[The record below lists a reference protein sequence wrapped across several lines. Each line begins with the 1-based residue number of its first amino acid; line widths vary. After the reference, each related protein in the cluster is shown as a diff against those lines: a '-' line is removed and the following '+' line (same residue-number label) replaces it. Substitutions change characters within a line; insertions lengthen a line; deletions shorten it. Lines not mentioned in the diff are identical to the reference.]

1 MDEHE
6 AQLAAGRALFAK
18 ACTFVIGC
26 ARLDQLPAHDKV
38 EVAFAG
44 RSNVGKSSLIN
55 GLTRR
60 KDLARASATPGRT
73 QQINYFDL
81 GESVYLVDLPG
92 YGYAQAP
99 EKQVKSWNELVFTYL
114 KGRPTLRRVFLLI
127 DSRHGVTKKDEEVM
141 TMLDKAAV
149 VFQVIM
155 TKCDKPNKTELAKN
169 KAAVDAA
176 IKKHTAAYPEVIVTS
191 SQKDIGLDEVR
202 AQIAELAGC
211 GIGG

>member
-1 MDEHE
+1 MDQHE

-18 ACTFVIGC
+18 TCTFLIGC

-60 KDLARASATPGRT
+60 RDLARASATPGRT

-81 GESVYLVDLPG
+81 ADTVYLVDLPG

-149 VFQVIM
+149 VFQVVM
-155 TKCDKPNKTELAKN
+155 TKCDKPNKTELTKN
-169 KAAVDAA
+169 RAAVEAA

-202 AQIAELAGC
+202 SQIAELAGSS
-211 GIGG
+211 IG

>member
-1 MDEHE
+1 MDQHE

-18 ACTFVIGC
+18 ICTFVIGC

-60 KDLARASATPGRT
+60 RDLARASATPGRT

-81 GESVYLVDLPG
+81 ADTVYLVDLPG

-155 TKCDKPNKTELAKN
+155 TKCDKPNKTELTKN
-169 KAAVDAA
+169 RAAVEAA

-202 AQIAELAGC
+202 SQIAELAGSS
-211 GIGG
+211 IG

>member
-1 MDEHE
+1 MDQHE

-18 ACTFVIGC
+18 TCTFLIGC

-60 KDLARASATPGRT
+60 RDLARASATPGRT

-81 GESVYLVDLPG
+81 ADTVYLVDLPG

-155 TKCDKPNKTELAKN
+155 TKCDKPNKTELTKN
-169 KAAVDAA
+169 RAAVEAA

-202 AQIAELAGC
+202 SQIAELAASS
-211 GIGG
+211 IG

>member
-1 MDEHE
+1 MDQHE

-18 ACTFVIGC
+18 TCTFVIGC

-60 KDLARASATPGRT
+60 RDLARASATPGRT

-81 GESVYLVDLPG
+81 ADTVYLVDLPG

-99 EKQVKSWNELVFTYL
+99 EKQVKSWNALVFTYL

-155 TKCDKPNKTELAKN
+155 TKCDKPNKTELTKN
-169 KAAVDAA
+169 RAAVEAA
-176 IKKHTAAYPEVIVTS
+176 IKKHTAAYPEIIVTS

-202 AQIAELAGC
+202 SQIAELAGSS
-211 GIGG
+211 IG

>member
-1 MDEHE
+1 MDQHE

-18 ACTFVIGC
+18 TCTFVIGC

-60 KDLARASATPGRT
+60 RDLARASATPGRT

-81 GESVYLVDLPG
+81 ADTVYLVDLPG

-155 TKCDKPNKTELAKN
+155 TKCDKPNKTELTKN
-169 KAAVDAA
+169 RAAVEAA
-176 IKKHTAAYPEVIVTS
+176 IKNIRPLIPKS
-191 SQKDIGLDEVR
+191 L
-202 AQIAELAGC
+202 
-211 GIGG
+211 

>member
-1 MDEHE
+1 MDQHE

-18 ACTFVIGC
+18 TCTFVIGC

-60 KDLARASATPGRT
+60 RDLARASATPGRT

-81 GESVYLVDLPG
+81 ADTVYLVDLPG

-155 TKCDKPNKTELAKN
+155 TKCDKPNKTELTKN
-169 KAAVDAA
+169 RAAVEAA

-202 AQIAELAGC
+202 SQIAELAGSS
-211 GIGG
+211 IG

>member
-1 MDEHE
+1 MDQHE

-18 ACTFVIGC
+18 TCTFVIGC

-60 KDLARASATPGRT
+60 RDLARASATPGRT

-81 GESVYLVDLPG
+81 ADTVYLVDLPG

-155 TKCDKPNKTELAKN
+155 TKCDKPNKTELTKN
-169 KAAVDAA
+169 RAAVEAA

-202 AQIAELAGC
+202 SQIAELVGSS
-211 GIGG
+211 IG

>member
-1 MDEHE
+1 MDQHE

-18 ACTFVIGC
+18 TCTFVIGC

-60 KDLARASATPGRT
+60 RDLARASATPGRT

-81 GESVYLVDLPG
+81 ADMVYLVDLPG

-155 TKCDKPNKTELAKN
+155 TKCDKPNKTELTKN
-169 KAAVDAA
+169 RAAVEAV

-202 AQIAELAGC
+202 SQIAELAGYS
-211 GIGG
+211 IG

>member
-1 MDEHE
+1 MAD
-6 AQLAAGRALFAK
+6 
-18 ACTFVIGC
+18 T
-26 ARLDQLPAHDKV
+26 
-38 EVAFAG
+38 
-44 RSNVGKSSLIN
+44 
-55 GLTRR
+55 
-60 KDLARASATPGRT
+60 
-73 QQINYFDL
+73 
-81 GESVYLVDLPG
+81 VYLVDLPG

-141 TMLDKAAV
+141 TMLDKAPV

-155 TKCDKPNKTELAKN
+155 TKCDKPNKTELTKN
-169 KAAVDAA
+169 RAAVEAA

-202 AQIAELAGC
+202 SQIAELAGSS
-211 GIGG
+211 IG

>member
-1 MDEHE
+1 MDQHE

-18 ACTFVIGC
+18 TCTFLIGC

-60 KDLARASATPGRT
+60 RDLARASATPGRT

-81 GESVYLVDLPG
+81 ADTVYLVDLPG

-155 TKCDKPNKTELAKN
+155 TKCDKPNKTELTKN
-169 KAAVDAA
+169 RAAVEAA

-202 AQIAELAGC
+202 SQIAELAGSS
-211 GIGG
+211 IG

>member
-1 MDEHE
+1 MDQHE

-18 ACTFVIGC
+18 TCTFVIGC

-60 KDLARASATPGRT
+60 RDLARASATPGRT

-81 GESVYLVDLPG
+81 ADTVYLVDLPG

-155 TKCDKPNKTELAKN
+155 TKCDKPNKTELTKN
-169 KAAVDAA
+169 RAAVEAA

-191 SQKDIGLDEVR
+191 SQKDIGLDDVR
-202 AQIAELAGC
+202 SQIAELAGSS
-211 GIGG
+211 IG

>member
-1 MDEHE
+1 MDQHE

-18 ACTFVIGC
+18 TCTFVIGC

-60 KDLARASATPGRT
+60 RDLARASATPGRT

-81 GESVYLVDLPG
+81 ADTVYLVDLPG

-99 EKQVKSWNELVFTYL
+99 EKQVKSWNALVFTYL

-155 TKCDKPNKTELAKN
+155 TKCDKPNKTELTKN
-169 KAAVDAA
+169 RAAVEAA

-202 AQIAELAGC
+202 SQIAELAGSS
-211 GIGG
+211 IG

>member
-1 MDEHE
+1 MDQHE

-18 ACTFVIGC
+18 TCTFLIGC

-60 KDLARASATPGRT
+60 RDLARASATPGRT

-81 GESVYLVDLPG
+81 ADTVYLVDLPG

-155 TKCDKPNKTELAKN
+155 TKCDKPNKTELTKN
-169 KAAVDAA
+169 RAAVEAA
-176 IKKHTAAYPEVIVTS
+176 IKKHTAAYPEIIVTS

-202 AQIAELAGC
+202 SQIAELAGSS
-211 GIGG
+211 IG

>member
-1 MDEHE
+1 MDQHE

-18 ACTFVIGC
+18 TCTFVIGC

-55 GLTRR
+55 GLIRR
-60 KDLARASATPGRT
+60 RDLARASATPGRT

-81 GESVYLVDLPG
+81 ADTVYLVDLPG

-99 EKQVKSWNELVFTYL
+99 EKQVKSWNALVFTYL

-155 TKCDKPNKTELAKN
+155 TKCDKPNKTELTKN
-169 KAAVDAA
+169 RAVVEAA

-202 AQIAELAGC
+202 SQIAELAGSS
-211 GIGG
+211 IG

>member
-1 MDEHE
+1 MDQHE

-18 ACTFVIGC
+18 TCTFLIGC

-60 KDLARASATPGRT
+60 RDLARASATPGRT

-81 GESVYLVDLPG
+81 ADTVYLVDLPG

-99 EKQVKSWNELVFTYL
+99 EKQVKSWNALVFTYL

-155 TKCDKPNKTELAKN
+155 TKCDKPNKTELTKN
-169 KAAVDAA
+169 RAAVEAA

-202 AQIAELAGC
+202 SQIAELAGSS
-211 GIGG
+211 IG

>member
-1 MDEHE
+1 MDQHE

-18 ACTFVIGC
+18 TCTFVIGC

-60 KDLARASATPGRT
+60 RDLARASATPGRT

-81 GESVYLVDLPG
+81 ADTVYLVDLPG

-155 TKCDKPNKTELAKN
+155 TKCDKPNKTELTKN
-169 KAAVDAA
+169 RAAVEAA
-176 IKKHTAAYPEVIVTS
+176 IKKHTAAYPEIIVTS

-202 AQIAELAGC
+202 SQIAELAGSS
-211 GIGG
+211 IG

>member
-1 MDEHE
+1 MDQQE

-18 ACTFVIGC
+18 TCTFVIGC

-60 KDLARASATPGRT
+60 RDLARASATPGRT

-81 GESVYLVDLPG
+81 ADTVYLVDLPG

-99 EKQVKSWNELVFTYL
+99 EKQVKSWNALVFTYL

-155 TKCDKPNKTELAKN
+155 TKCDKPNKTELTKN
-169 KAAVDAA
+169 RAAVEAA

-202 AQIAELAGC
+202 SQIAELAGSS
-211 GIGG
+211 IG

>member
-1 MDEHE
+1 MDQHE

-18 ACTFVIGC
+18 TCTFLIGC

-60 KDLARASATPGRT
+60 RDLARASATPGRT

-81 GESVYLVDLPG
+81 ADTVYLVDLPG

-155 TKCDKPNKTELAKN
+155 TKCDKPNKTELTKN
-169 KAAVDAA
+169 RAAVEAA

-202 AQIAELAGC
+202 SQIAELAGYE
-211 GIGG
+211 IE

>member
-1 MDEHE
+1 MDQQEVRVE
-6 AQLAAGRALFAK
+6 AGRRLFAK
-18 ACTFVIGC
+18 ECAFVIGC
-26 ARLDQLPAHDKV
+26 AGLDQLPAHDKV

-60 KDLARASATPGRT
+60 RDLARASATPGRT
-73 QQINYFDL
+73 QQINFFDL
-81 GESVYLVDLPG
+81 AESVYLVDLPG
-92 YGYAQAP
+92 YGYAKAP
-99 EKQVKSWNELVFTYL
+99 EKQVKSWNNLVFSYL
-114 KGRPTLRRVFLLI
+114 RGRPTLRRVFLLI

-149 VFQVIM
+149 VFQIIM
-155 TKCDKPNKTELAKN
+155 TKCDKPNKTELTKN
-169 KAAVDAA
+169 RAAVEAA

-202 AQIAELAGC
+202 SQIAELAGSS
-211 GIGG
+211 IG

>member
-1 MDEHE
+1 MDQHE

-18 ACTFVIGC
+18 TCTFVIGC

-44 RSNVGKSSLIN
+44 RSNVGKSRMFN

-60 KDLARASATPGRT
+60 RDLARASATPGRT

-81 GESVYLVDLPG
+81 ADTVYLVDLPG

-155 TKCDKPNKTELAKN
+155 TKCDKPNKTELTKN
-169 KAAVDAA
+169 RAAVEAA

-202 AQIAELAGC
+202 SQIAELAGSS
-211 GIGG
+211 IG